1 MSSNSLT
8 VFDRVRK
15 LAKMGRGRANAQAL
29 QWLKGNIAQVHP
41 SPNKIVDDPKRQA
54 SDAFIGKLCMF
65 LYDPKWKVELP
76 YYDRF
81 PLILPLDITSKG
93 FSGINFHYLPAR
105 YRIMLLQKLEDYT
118 NNTRW
123 DVTTRIKATYS
134 MLKEASKFP
143 EIAPCF
149 KQYLAD
155 HVRSKFVVCSSYD
168 WEIAVFLPVERFAKE
183 SKEKV
188 WRESLQKMA
197 KSNKNKR
204 IKF

>member
-1 MSSNSLT
+1 MANST
-8 VFDRVRK
+8 VSVFDRVRK
-15 LAKMGRGRANAQAL
+15 LAEIGRGKPQAQAI
-29 QWLKGNIAQVHP
+29 QWLRNNINQVNA
-41 SPNKIVDDPKRQA
+41 SPNKITQDQRRQ
-54 SDAFIGKLCMF
+54 SGDAFIGKLCMF

-76 YYDRF
+76 YYDKF

-93 FSGINFHYLPAR
+93 FSGINFHYLPPK
-105 YRIMLLQKLEDYT
+105 YRILLLQKLEDYA

-123 DVTTRIKATYS
+123 DVTTRIKATYG

-155 HVRSKFVVCSSYD
+155 HVRSKFIVTSSYD
-168 WEIAVFLPVERFAKE
+168 WEIAVFLPVERFEKQ

-188 WRESLQKMA
+188 WRDSLSKMS
-197 KSNKNKR
+197 KHNSNKR